1 MPANLTPIYMDA
13 EKRYKEAK
21 TTEEKIAA
29 LEEMLAVIPKHK
41 GTDKL
46 QADLKKR
53 LSKHKEESHKKKGA
67 AVQKSVFSI
76 DKEGAAQVMIVG
88 PPNTGKSSLVAGL
101 TNASPEIAPFPHTTH
116 KPTPGMA
123 LFENIHFQLVDTP
136 PITGEY
142 IDPSLA
148 DLLRRADIL
157 AIVIDLTDDPL
168 GQYEEAMTQL
178 ETFRIYPEGA
188 VVPEGVR
195 KPQFFKK
202 MIVLANK
209 MDTEKEREDFDTFL
223 ELTGTTIPAMG
234 VSVSSGTGL
243 QDFLGKVFELARVIR
258 VFSKNPGKEPDLEE
272 PFVLP
277 QNSTLEELAVRIHKD
292 VARKMKFARIWGTS
306 VHDGQMV
313 QRDYVLQDNDI
324 VEIHI

>member
-13 EKRYKEAK
+13 EKRYREAK

-53 LSKHKEESHKKKGA
+53 LSKHREESHKKKGA
-67 AVQKSVFSI
+67 AVQKSVFNI
-76 DKEGAAQVMIVG
+76 DREGAAQVMIVG
-88 PPNTGKSSLVAGL
+88 PPNTGKSSLVARL

-123 LFENIHFQLVDTP
+123 LFENIQFQLVDTP

-142 IDPSLA
+142 VDPSLA

-157 AIVIDLTDDPL
+157 VILLDLTDDLL
-168 GQYEEAMTQL
+168 GQYEDTFAQL
-178 ETFRIYPEGA
+178 ESFRIYPEGA

-202 MIVLANK
+202 MIILANK
-209 MDTEKEREDFDTFL
+209 MDTEKEREDFETFL
-223 ELTGTTIPAMG
+223 DLTGIALPALG
-234 VSVSSGTGL
+234 ISVDRDIHLG
-243 QDFLGKVFELARVIR
+243 DFLRKIFELAGVIR
-258 VFSKNPGKEPDLEE
+258 VYAKSPGKEPDLEE

-277 QNSTLEELAVRIHKD
+277 ENSTLEELAERIHRDIAK
-292 VARKMKFARIWGTS
+292 KMKFARIWGKA

-313 QRDYVLQDNDI
+313 QRDHVLQDGDI

>member
-1 MPANLTPIYMDA
+1 MPANLTPMYMEA
-13 EKRYKEAK
+13 ERRYREAK
-21 TTEEKIAA
+21 TQEEKIAA

-53 LSKHKEESHKKKGA
+53 LSKHREEAHKKKGA

-76 DKEGAAQVMIVG
+76 DKEGAAQVMVIG
-88 PPNTGKSSLVAGL
+88 PPNTGKSSLVARL
-101 TNASPEIAPFPHTTH
+101 TKAAPEVAPFPHTTH

-123 LFENIHFQLVDTP
+123 PYENIQFQLVDTP

-142 IDPSLA
+142 VDPSLA

-157 AIVIDLTDDPL
+157 AIVLDLADDPL
-168 GQYEEAMTQL
+168 SQYEDTLAQL
-178 ETFRIYPEGA
+178 ESFRIFPEGA
-188 VVPEGVR
+188 AVPEGVR

-202 MIVLANK
+202 MIILANK
-209 MDTEKEREDFDTFL
+209 MDTDREQEDFETFL
-223 ELTGTTIPAMG
+223 DLTGVTLPALG
-234 VSVSSGTGL
+234 ISVTGEKNLREFLHKVYELSG
-243 QDFLGKVFELARVIR
+243 VIR
-258 VFSKNPGKEPDLEE
+258 VYSKNPGKEPDLEE
-272 PFVLP
+272 PFVMP
-277 QNSTLEELAVRIHKD
+277 GNSTLEELAEKIHRD
-292 VARKMKFARIWGTS
+292 IARKMKYARIWGTS

-313 QRDYVLQDNDI
+313 QRDYVLHDGDI

>member
-13 EKRYKEAK
+13 EKRYREAK

-67 AVQKSVFSI
+67 AVQKSMYNI
-76 DKEGAAQVMIVG
+76 DKEGAAQVIIIG
-88 PPNTGKSSLVAGL
+88 PPNTGKSSLVAKL
-101 TNASPEIAPFPHTTH
+101 TKASPEIAPFPHTTH
-116 KPTPGMA
+116 KPMPGMA
-123 LFENIHFQLVDTP
+123 QFENIQFQLVDTP

-142 IDPSLA
+142 VDPSLA
-148 DLLRRADIL
+148 DMIRRADIL
-157 AIVIDLTDDPL
+157 VILLDLTDDLL
-168 GQYEEAMTQL
+168 GQYENAFAQL
-178 ETFRIYPEGA
+178 ESFRIYPEGA
-188 VVPEGVR
+188 EVPEGVK

-202 MIVLANK
+202 MIILANK
-209 MDTEKEREDFDTFL
+209 MDTEKEKEDFETFL
-223 ELTGTTIPAMG
+223 DLTGIRLPALG
-234 VSVSSGTGL
+234 ISVNREINL
-243 QDFLGKVFELARVIR
+243 LDFLEKVFELAGVIR

-272 PFVLP
+272 PFVIP
-277 QNSTLEELAVRIHKD
+277 ENSTLEDLAQKIHRD
-292 VARKMKFARIWGTS
+292 IANKMKFARIWGKS

-313 QRDYVLQDNDI
+313 QRDYVLQDGDI